1 MHRRAAQL
9 ACLLLL
15 LSSFGVAEAPARS
28 TCLSLGGHYLR
39 TLSQQNYR
47 AADEPGA
54 LALSFHRSVGHAQQ
68 PVAGTQPAVAMR
80 PPNAH
85 AIAVQAS
92 TASGL

>member
-28 TCLSLGGHYLR
+28 TGFSLGGHYLR

-47 AADEPGA
+47 AAAEPSV
-54 LALSFHRSVGHAQQ
+54 LALSFHSSSGRARQ
-68 PVAGTQPAVAMR
+68 PLTDSQPAAAMR

-85 AIAVQAS
+85 AIAVQAA